1 MISTLVNL
9 LGGFYESND
18 FAKVE
23 TIAHS
28 IHKAVPEDQVSLKF
42 LGLAYYRTGRIK
54 DAISLFDRVQG
65 RQGANVKTSPERK
78 ETGDSAVLAVSQ
90 EATRRVPYLA
100 QAWHD
105 LGNALQKVRNSERA
119 AQSFQNGCLA

>member
-28 IHKAVPEDQVSLKF
+28 IHTAVPEDQVSLKF

-54 DAISLFDRVQG
+54 DAKRLFDRVQG
-65 RQGANVKTSPERK
+65 LQKAKPDAVSEKT
-78 ETGDSAVLAVSQ
+78 ETGDSAVLAVSR

-100 QAWHD
+100 QAWRD
-105 LGNALQKVRNSERA
+105 LGNALRETRSSGRA